1 MLSDRSRPVVEA
13 TLPVVG
19 EHIGEIAD
27 ASTSTCSRH
36 HPELLDGIFNRGN
49 QADGPSSRRWPGR
62 SRRSPPRW
70 SPRPVGVPENL
81 LSRIAHKH
89 ASLGISPDQYQV
101 VHDNLM
107 WAIVDVLG
115 DAVTPEVAAAWDE
128 VYWLMANA
136 LINQERGSTARA
148 GSDRRRSGGSGRCER
163 KIRETDDV
171 VTFVVKRIDDR
182 LVKTSLP
189 GQYVTV
195 KMPMPDGVRQPR
207 QYSLTRAD
215 DGEHR
220 QFSVKRVHGG
230 GKPDGEVSTLLHDEV
245 DVGDVL
251 TLSLP
256 YGDVVLDDAG
266 RPVVFASAGIGI
278 TPMAGMLSH
287 LVAAGS
293 GLQIMVLHADLDEAS
308 FALRR
313 QVVSD
318 VLALRNAS
326 MHLWYEKRTGSN
338 EPVDGVHPGMMDLYQ
353 VDLARRRQVLP
364 VRPDPVH
371 AGCAE
376 RADRRAWRPA
386 TSNTRCSA
394 PTCGRPTSTDE
405 PWVATAGSGS
415 PRQPCPEWDRKLLE
429 EQVVL
434 CTVPRGRVGDR
445 AHSASKSSGQ
455 VVSMNRRNC
464 STSSAGA
471 GPPLTGRV
479 LLVTAATSSTV
490 SSAWIGMPRCRAR
503 RRRR

>member
-1 MLSDRSRPVVEA
+1 MLSEQNRPIVEA

-19 EHIGEIAD
+19 QHIGAIAGRFYEHMF
-27 ASTSTCSRH
+27 AA
-36 HPELLDGIFNRGN
+36 HPELMDGIFNRGN
-49 QADGPSSRRWPGR
+49 QTSGEQQQALAGSVAAFATALVTTPTHL
-62 SRRSPPRW
+62 
-70 SPRPVGVPENL
+70 PENL

-89 ASLGISPDQYQV
+89 ASLGISPAQYQV

-136 LINQERGSTARA
+136 LINQERGLYSAR
-148 GSDRRRSGGSGRCER
+148 GVRPETVWRPWRVER
-163 KIRETDDV
+163 KIRETADV
-171 VTFVVKRIDDR
+171 VTFVVKRVDDR

-195 KMPMPDGVRQPR
+195 KMLMPDGLHQPR

-245 DVGDVL
+245 DIGDVL

-266 RPVVFASAGIGI
+266 RPVVFASAGMGI
-278 TPMAGMLSH
+278 SPMAGMLSH

-293 GLQIMVLHADLDEAS
+293 GLSITVLHADLDEAS

-318 VLALRNAS
+318 VLALRDAS
-326 MHLWYEKRTGSN
+326 LHLWYEKQSDSN
-338 EPVDGVHPGMMDLYQ
+338 EPVAGVHEGVMNLDQ
-353 VDLARRRQVLP
+353 VDLPDDATYYLCGPIPFMQALRSALVARGVAPRDIQYEVFG
-364 VRPDPVH
+364 PDLWQ
-371 AGCAE
+371 
-376 RADRRAWRPA
+376 ADL
-386 TSNTRCSA
+386 
-394 PTCGRPTSTDE
+394 D
-405 PWVATAGSGS
+405 
-415 PRQPCPEWDRKLLE
+415 
-429 EQVVL
+429 
-434 CTVPRGRVGDR
+434 
-445 AHSASKSSGQ
+445 
-455 VVSMNRRNC
+455 
-464 STSSAGA
+464 
-471 GPPLTGRV
+471 
-479 LLVTAATSSTV
+479 
-490 SSAWIGMPRCRAR
+490 
-503 RRRR
+503 

>member
-1 MLSDRSRPVVEA
+1 MLSEQNRPIVEA

-19 EHIGEIAD
+19 QHIGAIAGRFYEHMF
-27 ASTSTCSRH
+27 AA
-36 HPELLDGIFNRGN
+36 HPELMDGTFNRGN
-49 QADGPSSRRWPGR
+49 QISGEQQQALAGSVAAFATALVTTPAHL
-62 SRRSPPRW
+62 
-70 SPRPVGVPENL
+70 PENL

-89 ASLGISPDQYQV
+89 ASLGISPAQYQV

-136 LINQERGSTARA
+136 LINQERGLYSAR
-148 GSDRRRSGGSGRCER
+148 GVRPETVWRSWRVER
-163 KIRETDDV
+163 KIRETADV
-171 VTFVVKRIDDR
+171 VTFVVRRVDDR

-195 KMPMPDGVRQPR
+195 KMLMPDGLHQPR

-245 DVGDVL
+245 DIGDVL

-266 RPVVFASAGIGI
+266 RPVVFASAGMGI
-278 TPMAGMLSH
+278 SPMAGMLSH

-293 GLQIMVLHADLDEAS
+293 GLSITVLHADLDEAS

-318 VLALRNAS
+318 VLALRDAS
-326 MHLWYEKRTGSN
+326 LHLWYEKQSDSN
-338 EPVDGVHPGMMDLYQ
+338 EPVAGVHEGVMNLDQ
-353 VDLARRRQVLP
+353 VDLPDDATYYLCGPIPFMQA
-364 VRPDPVH
+364 VRSALVAQGVAPRDIQYEVFGPDLWQ
-371 AGCAE
+371 
-376 RADRRAWRPA
+376 ADL
-386 TSNTRCSA
+386 
-394 PTCGRPTSTDE
+394 D
-405 PWVATAGSGS
+405 
-415 PRQPCPEWDRKLLE
+415 
-429 EQVVL
+429 
-434 CTVPRGRVGDR
+434 
-445 AHSASKSSGQ
+445 
-455 VVSMNRRNC
+455 
-464 STSSAGA
+464 
-471 GPPLTGRV
+471 
-479 LLVTAATSSTV
+479 
-490 SSAWIGMPRCRAR
+490 
-503 RRRR
+503 

>member
-1 MLSDRSRPVVEA
+1 MLSEQNRPIVEA

-19 EHIGEIAD
+19 QHIGAIAGRFYEHMF
-27 ASTSTCSRH
+27 AA
-36 HPELLDGIFNRGN
+36 HPELMDGIFNRGN
-49 QADGPSSRRWPGR
+49 QTSGEQQQALAGSVAAFATALVTTPTHL
-62 SRRSPPRW
+62 
-70 SPRPVGVPENL
+70 PENL

-89 ASLGISPDQYQV
+89 ASLGISPAQYQV

-136 LINQERGSTARA
+136 LINQERGLYSAR
-148 GSDRRRSGGSGRCER
+148 GVRSETVWRPWRVER
-163 KIRETDDV
+163 KIRETADV
-171 VTFVVKRIDDR
+171 VTFVVKRVDDR

-195 KMPMPDGVRQPR
+195 KMLMPDGLHQPR

-230 GKPDGEVSTLLHDEV
+230 GKPDGEVSALLHDEI
-245 DVGDVL
+245 DIGDVL

-266 RPVVFASAGIGI
+266 RPVVFASAGMGI
-278 TPMAGMLSH
+278 SPMAGMLSH

-293 GLQIMVLHADLDEAS
+293 GLSITVLHADLDEAS

-326 MHLWYEKRTGSN
+326 LHLWYEKQSYSN
-338 EPVDGVHPGMMDLYQ
+338 EPVAGVHEGVMNLDQ
-353 VDLARRRQVLP
+353 VDLPDDATYYLCGPIPFMQTVRSALVARGVAPRDIQYEVFG
-364 VRPDPVH
+364 PDLWQ
-371 AGCAE
+371 
-376 RADRRAWRPA
+376 ADL
-386 TSNTRCSA
+386 
-394 PTCGRPTSTDE
+394 D
-405 PWVATAGSGS
+405 
-415 PRQPCPEWDRKLLE
+415 
-429 EQVVL
+429 
-434 CTVPRGRVGDR
+434 
-445 AHSASKSSGQ
+445 
-455 VVSMNRRNC
+455 
-464 STSSAGA
+464 
-471 GPPLTGRV
+471 
-479 LLVTAATSSTV
+479 
-490 SSAWIGMPRCRAR
+490 
-503 RRRR
+503 